1 MLDAARLADELRCEQ
16 EAAQALERERREL
29 EARAHDI
36 QVQTDEAEQNA
47 IKWGRKMAAKLEA
60 R

>member
-1 MLDAARLADELRCEQ
+1 MLDAARLAEELRAEQ
-16 EAAQALERERREL
+16 DLAQALERDRKEL
-29 EARAHDI
+29 EVRAHDI

-47 IKWGRKMAAKLEA
+47 IKWGRKMVAKLEN